1 MVVLKRRCMELR
13 SVLTMP
19 VAMAIMAGI
28 AQAPVRAQAAMPAPA
43 YGQWYDEGP
52 GCAST
57 RPARAKGRVLLR
69 LWYCEAGEEA
79 AMPLAMAWN
88 AAARAYVHPAT
99 GIRLTFPRR
108 GQILVTTPRPLE
120 GELGDKVYLAEL
132 KRLFNLTSKL

>member
-1 MVVLKRRCMELR
+1 MVVLKRRGMELR

-28 AQAPVRAQAAMPAPA
+28 AQVPVRAQAAMPAPA

-57 RPARAKGRVLLR
+57 RPARAKGRVVLR

-99 GIRLTFPRR
+99 GIRLAFPRR

-120 GELGDKVYLAEL
+120 GALGDKVYLAEL